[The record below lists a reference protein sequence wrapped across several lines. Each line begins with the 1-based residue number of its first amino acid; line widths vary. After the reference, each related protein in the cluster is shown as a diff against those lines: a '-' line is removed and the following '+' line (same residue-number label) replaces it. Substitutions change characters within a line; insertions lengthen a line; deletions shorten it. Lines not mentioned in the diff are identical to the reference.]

1 MQLETASSTPP
12 GTSRTAAFA
21 LLWAT
26 IAVGSVAFTFVTVA
40 LRELSPLS
48 LATGRVVSS
57 AALFTFVV
65 VRSPGRRHRI
75 RPEDRWKVFACG
87 FGGSAVFHVLFN
99 LGQQRVSVAIAAVI
113 MSTYPVMTSVGEV
126 LFLGHRLR
134 PLQVVGLVVSL
145 GGSAAIAFGG
155 SLGGGSA
162 PVVGALLI
170 AGSTATWAAVTVI
183 TRGLGDRYDAWW
195 LNTPGTVAGAAVMLL
210 VDATRLDEFGHL
222 SVKGWLLVIWLGT
235 ASSAFIY
242 YAMARAMTVVSATTA
257 TSLSTVVTPTS
268 VLVAWVVLG
277 DPPSWREVVGGAVVL
292 AGVMLVVRSRDGAS
306 DDGATAVPP
315 LGDAPA

>member
-1 MQLETASSTPP
+1 MQLETAPPSPP

-26 IAVGSVAFTFVTVA
+26 IGVGSVAFTFVTVA

-57 AALFTFVV
+57 AALFTLVV
-65 VRSPGRRHRI
+65 LRTPGQRRPI
-75 RPEDRWKVFACG
+75 LPGDRWKVFVCG

-99 LGQQRVSVAIAAVI
+99 AGQQRVSVAIAAVI
-113 MSTYPVMTSVGEV
+113 MSTYPVMTSLGEV

-134 PLQVVGLVVSL
+134 APQVVGLVVSL

-162 PVVGALLI
+162 PALGAMLI

-183 TRGLGDRYDAWW
+183 TRGLGDRYGAWW
-195 LNTPGTVAGAAVMLL
+195 LNTPGTVIGAAVMLL
-210 VDATRLDEFGHL
+210 VDAPRLHEFADL
-222 SVKGWLLVIWLGT
+222 SLKGWLLVIWLGT

-277 DPPSWREVVGGAVVL
+277 DPPSWREVIGGAIVL
-292 AGVMLVVRSRDGAS
+292 AGVILVVRSGDPAGE
-306 DDGATAVPP
+306 GTTTVPP
-315 LGDAPA
+315 LGEAPA